1 LRAAANLSQQTL
13 SELTAIPRG
22 RISEYESGTFSFG
35 IDMLERFADAFDV
48 PVAAL
53 FDETD
58 FDEKPKRKKR

>member
-1 LRAAANLSQQTL
+1 MSQVAL
-13 SELTAIPRG
+13 GELTGVKPA
-22 RISEYESGTFSFG
+22 RISEYESGLYAPT

-48 PVAAL
+48 PIAAL